1 MLYHIPGRTG
11 LKISACVLENL
22 LDAVPQIKAIKESDY
37 DMAHVTDTAVKYA
50 SRLDYICGNDDL
62 FPQYLSIN
70 ASGII
75 SAAANIFA
83 PSFVK
88 IYNLFKSGQ
97 TAQAFDL
104 FASIYA
110 QIKACYMET
119 NPTCVKYMLSQL
131 GFCRETVRLPL
142 GPVSPENKVK
152 IDALLMRADASSRI

>member
-11 LKISACVLENL
+11 LKVPASVLEKL
-22 LDAVPQIKAIKESDY
+22 LTSVTQIKAIKESDY
-37 DMAHVTDTAVKYA
+37 DMTHVTDTAVKYTK
-50 SRLDYICGNDDL
+50 RLDYVCGNDDL
-62 FPQYLSIN
+62 FPQYLAIN

-75 SAAANIFA
+75 SAAANVFA

-110 QIKACYMET
+110 QIKACYLET

-131 GFCRETVRLPL
+131 GFCGETVRLPL
-142 GPVSPENKVK
+142 GPVSAENKAK
-152 IDALLMRADASSRI
+152 IDALLMRTDASLRI